1 MVGFVRSFHKQL
13 MCHYKQSGEL
23 QHQQLFGEEGC
34 GAPHLA
40 DVQGVISGSMV
51 HSSLKIK

>member
-1 MVGFVRSFHKQL
+1 L

-34 GAPHLA
+34 GSPHLA